1 MSQHELTNLLKL
13 TPLTD
18 PPLNYAEF
26 LLELKDHLERA
37 DTAPALILRSI
48 KAMGE
53 EKIEDEQDP
62 ERRQFLMTLKDVG
75 IPSLLAFKHVCGS
88 QRFALSMLNF
98 LAAAAGNGAQLKK
111 MMIVEGGPGA
121 GKDFFGDG
129 IERALELGA
138 KVYAVKGCPDHEN
151 PINLLKLLDDKQ
163 LKELAKVTG
172 LGDTLFDILA
182 VAGDPCQH
190 CYTNVK
196 GTLAE
201 PKKEPSLDCIEVEAI
216 HVSKR
221 SAGVSEWKPGE
232 NCSLIAAL
240 RRGNRGFISLPDA
253 FIKRELKPGEA
264 DERLILLDATQYRRL
279 PAASDG
285 CSDAAAASPLDAFIM
300 ATTNAKA
307 LSEFLNT
314 LPDKDAFTGRS
325 TLLKFPYNLVR
336 VEEVRAYLQ
345 EMSRYKVT
353 AKFDPL
359 ALKMIATLAVISR
372 YAVPKEGEP
381 FVHPVDRLRLLQG
394 ETIQVKPRAGS
405 EWSSV
410 WATESGSRSSS
421 SSSYD
426 DRFGG
431 YGSSKPAATASTTNY
446 GPEAMAIP
454 TDMAITSGL
463 MWRLI
468 GKDEGLQGLD
478 MRFMLGLL
486 SQINEIGLKS
496 KHKCVSALDAIAL
509 LRAAIQNSLSTSN
522 LTDAQKAVLKRCQKW
537 LGGEVTTTNDWNKSA
552 TDRPEV
558 IEAEYRRLLKQQILQ
573 VFCADYA
580 AQAQG
585 LYDAYRAHASAF
597 AQGDK
602 EARVKGV
609 GKVPVNT
616 SILDEL
622 DRYRLNKRPGDWLT
636 EDEKKF
642 RGALETLLDEAREK
656 FIQDN
661 LPKNA
666 GELKEEELREQRI
679 EIIKRFVESWET
691 IPELANAIRAKLDE
705 KVGKAVEKLLT
716 TEVTSD
722 LTDIEQEQ
730 LAKAKQTMTDMGYCE
745 ALQKPVLEYA
755 KRVKVWAFK
764 A

>member
-1 MSQHELTNLLKL
+1 MSQNELTKLLKL

-18 PPLNYAEF
+18 PPLKYAEF
-26 LLELKDHLERA
+26 LAELKDHQDRA
-37 DTAPALILRSI
+37 DTAPALILRAI

-53 EKIEDEQDP
+53 EKIEDEKDP

-88 QRFALSMLNF
+88 QRFALQMLNF
-98 LAAAAGNGAQLKK
+98 LTAAGSNGAQLKK

-129 IERALELGA
+129 IERALEKGA

-151 PINLLKLLDDKQ
+151 PINLLKLLEDDQ
-163 LKELAKVTG
+163 LKALAEATG
-172 LGDTLFDILA
+172 LGNTLFDILA

-190 CYTNVK
+190 CYTKVK

-201 PKKEPSLDCIEVEAI
+201 PKEEPTLECIEVEAI

-240 RRGNRGFISLPDA
+240 RRGNRGFVSLPDA

-279 PAASDG
+279 PAATDG
-285 CSDAAAASPLDAFIM
+285 CSDAAAASPLDAFLM

-345 EMSRYKVT
+345 EMARYKVL

-372 YAVPKEGEP
+372 YAVPKENEP
-381 FVHPVDRLRLLQG
+381 FIHPVDRLRLLQG
-394 ETIQVKPRAGS
+394 ETIQVKPRSGS
-405 EWSSV
+405 DWTSV
-410 WATESGSRSSS
+410 WSTEGSSS
-421 SSSYD
+421 RSSSYD
-426 DRFGG
+426 DNRFGG
-431 YGSSKPAATASTTNY
+431 YGSSSAKPASSGTL
-446 GPEAMAIP
+446 GPEAMSLPADV
-454 TDMAITSGL
+454 TITSGL

-496 KHKCVSALDAIAL
+496 PHKCVSALEAIML
-509 LRAAIQNSLSTSN
+509 LRSAVQNSLSTSN
-522 LTDAQKAVLKRCQKW
+522 LTDTQKAVLQRCQKW
-537 LGGEVTTTNDWNKSA
+537 LGGAVTPSNDWNKSA

-580 AQAQG
+580 QQAQG
-585 LYDAYRAHASAF
+585 LYDAYRAHAAAY

-602 EARVKGV
+602 MAKVKGI
-609 GKVPVNT
+609 GQVPVDT
-616 SILDEL
+616 GVLDDL
-622 DRYRLNKRPGDWLT
+622 DRYRLNKSSFSSISD
-636 EDEKKF
+636 DEKKF
-642 RGALETLLDEAREK
+642 RGAIESLLEEASEK
-656 FIQDN
+656 FIREN
-661 LPKNA
+661 LPENA
-666 GELKEEELREQRI
+666 GELSEPEMREKRI
-679 EIIKRFVESWET
+679 EIMKRFRETWET

-722 LTDIEQEQ
+722 LTDIELEQ
-730 LAKAKQTMTDMGYCE
+730 LAKAKQTLTDLGYCE

>member
-1 MSQHELTNLLKL
+1 MSQHELNKLLKL

-18 PPLNYAEF
+18 PPLKYAEF
-26 LLELKDHLERA
+26 LAELKEHLDRA
-37 DTAPALILRSI
+37 DTAPALILRAI
-48 KAMGE
+48 KALGE
-53 EKIEDEQDP
+53 EKIEDEKDP

-88 QRFALSMLNF
+88 QRFALQMLNF
-98 LAAAAGNGAQLKK
+98 LTAAGSNGAQLKK

-121 GKDFFGDG
+121 GKDYFGDG
-129 IERALELGA
+129 IERALEKGA

-151 PINLLKLLDDKQ
+151 PINLLKLLGDEQLKQ
-163 LKELAKVTG
+163 LAEATG

-190 CYTNVK
+190 CYTTVK

-201 PKKEPSLDCIEVEAI
+201 PKEEPSLECIEVEAI

-240 RRGNRGFISLPDA
+240 RRGNRGFVSLPDA

-307 LSEFLNT
+307 LSEFLDT

-336 VEEVRAYLQ
+336 VEEIRAYQQ
-345 EMSRYKVT
+345 EMARYKVL

-359 ALKMIATLAVISR
+359 VLKMIATLAVISR
-372 YAVPKEGEP
+372 YAVPKEGEN
-381 FVHPVDRLRLLQG
+381 FIHPVDRLRLLQG
-394 ETIQVKPRAGS
+394 ETIQVKAKPSS
-405 EWSSV
+405 EWSAV
-410 WATESGSRSSS
+410 WATQESSQSRG
-421 SSSYD
+421 SSYED
-426 DRFGG
+426 TRFGG
-431 YGSSKPAATASTTNY
+431 YGSSSKPASTAANY
-446 GPEAMAIP
+446 GPEAMSIP
-454 TDMAITSGL
+454 TDVPITSGL

-496 KHKCVSALDAIAL
+496 KHQCVGALDAIML
-509 LRAAIQNSLSTSN
+509 LRSAIQNSLSTSN
-522 LTDAQKAVLKRCQKW
+522 LTDGQKAVLKRCQKW
-537 LGGEVTTTNDWNKSA
+537 LGGEVTTNNDWKKTTN
-552 TDRPEV
+552 DRPEL
-558 IEAEYRRLLKQQILQ
+558 IEAEYRRLLKQQVLQ
-573 VFCADYA
+573 VFCPDYEM
-580 AQAQG
+580 QAQG
-585 LYDAYRAHASAF
+585 LYESYRAHATAF
-597 AQGDK
+597 AQGEK
-602 EARVKGV
+602 MAKVKGI
-609 GKVPVNT
+609 GTVPVDT
-616 SILDEL
+616 SVLDDL
-622 DRYRLNKRPGDWLT
+622 DRYRLGKRPGDWL
-636 EDEKKF
+636 EEGDKKF
-642 RGALETLLDEAREK
+642 RNALETLIDEAREK
-656 FIQDN
+656 FIRDN
-661 LPKNA
+661 LSKDDA
-666 GELKEEELREQRI
+666 ELDEEAMRLKRI
-679 EIIKRFVESWET
+679 EIIKRFRETWET
-691 IPELANAIRAKLDE
+691 IPEIANAIRSKLDE

-722 LTDIEQEQ
+722 LTDDDQKL
-730 LAKAKQTMTDMGYCE
+730 LASAKETLTKMGYCE

-755 KRVKVWAFK
+755 KRVKVWAYK

>member
-1 MSQHELTNLLKL
+1 MSQNELTNLLKL

-18 PPLNYAEF
+18 PPLKFAEF
-26 LLELKDHLERA
+26 LMELKSHLDRA
-37 DTAPALILRSI
+37 DTAPALILRAI

-53 EKIEDEQDP
+53 EKIEDEKDP

-88 QRFALSMLNF
+88 QRFALQMLNF
-98 LAAAAGNGAQLKK
+98 LTAAGSNGAQLKK

-129 IERALELGA
+129 IELALERGA

-151 PINLLKLLDDKQ
+151 PINLLKLLNDEQLKQ
-163 LKELAKVTG
+163 LAEVTG

-190 CYTNVK
+190 CYTKVK
-196 GTLAE
+196 GTLDN
-201 PKKEPSLDCIEVEAI
+201 PKENPTLEDIEVEAI

-240 RRGNRGFISLPDA
+240 RRGNRGFVSLPDA

-307 LSEFLNT
+307 LSEFLDT

-336 VEEVRAYLQ
+336 VEEIRAYQQ
-345 EMSRYKVT
+345 EMARYKVL

-359 ALKMIATLAVISR
+359 VLKMIATLAVISR
-372 YAVPKEGEP
+372 YAVPKEGDS
-381 FVHPVDRLRLLQG
+381 FIHPVDRLRLLQG
-394 ETIQVKPRAGS
+394 DTIQVKAKAGS

-410 WATESGSRSSS
+410 WATEGSSS
-421 SSSYD
+421 SRSYD
-426 DRFGG
+426 DNRYGSG
-431 YGSSKPAATASTTNY
+431 YGSSSKPASSGTNY
-446 GPEAMAIP
+446 GPEAMSIP
-454 TDMAITSGL
+454 TDVPITSQL

-496 KHKCVSALDAIAL
+496 KHKCVSALDAIML
-509 LRAAIQNSLSTSN
+509 LRSAIQNSLATSN
-522 LTDAQKAVLKRCQKW
+522 LTEGQKAVLKRCQKW
-537 LGGEVTTTNDWNKSA
+537 LGG
-552 TDRPEV
+552 
-558 IEAEYRRLLKQQILQ
+558 
-573 VFCADYA
+573 
-580 AQAQG
+580 
-585 LYDAYRAHASAF
+585 
-597 AQGDK
+597 
-602 EARVKGV
+602 
-609 GKVPVNT
+609 
-616 SILDEL
+616 
-622 DRYRLNKRPGDWLT
+622 
-636 EDEKKF
+636 
-642 RGALETLLDEAREK
+642 
-656 FIQDN
+656 
-661 LPKNA
+661 
-666 GELKEEELREQRI
+666 
-679 EIIKRFVESWET
+679 
-691 IPELANAIRAKLDE
+691 
-705 KVGKAVEKLLT
+705 
-716 TEVTSD
+716 
-722 LTDIEQEQ
+722 
-730 LAKAKQTMTDMGYCE
+730 
-745 ALQKPVLEYA
+745 
-755 KRVKVWAFK
+755 
-764 A
+764 

>member
-18 PPLNYAEF
+18 PALKFPQF
-26 LLELKDHLERA
+26 LMELKDNLDRA
-37 DTAPALILRSI
+37 DTAPALILRAI
-48 KAMGE
+48 KALGE
-53 EKIEDEQDP
+53 EKPEDEKDP

-88 QRFALSMLNF
+88 QRFALQMLNF
-98 LAAAAGNGAQLKK
+98 LTAAGSNGAQLKK

-129 IERALELGA
+129 IERALEKGA

-151 PINLLKLLDDKQ
+151 PINLLKLLEDDQLKQ
-163 LKELAKVTG
+163 LAEATG
-172 LGDTLFDILA
+172 LGNTLFDILA

-190 CYTNVK
+190 CYTKVK
-196 GTLAE
+196 GTLDNPQE
-201 PKKEPSLDCIEVEAI
+201 EPSLECIEVEAI

-221 SAGVSEWKPGE
+221 AAGVSEWKPGE

-240 RRGNRGFISLPDA
+240 RRGNRGFVSMPDA

-285 CSDAAAASPLDAFIM
+285 CADAAAASPLDAFIM

-307 LSEFLNT
+307 LSEFLDT

-336 VEEVRAYLQ
+336 VEEVRAYQQ
-345 EMSRYKVT
+345 EMARYKVLAT
-353 AKFDPL
+353 FDPL
-359 ALKMIATLAVISR
+359 VLKLIATLAVISR
-372 YAVPKEGEP
+372 YAVPKEGEM
-381 FVHPVDRLRLLQG
+381 FVHPIERLRLLQG
-394 ETIQVKPRAGS
+394 EQIQVKPRQSSDWA
-405 EWSSV
+405 SV
-410 WATESGSRSSS
+410 WSTEGSSSRSGG
-421 SSSYD
+421 YD

-431 YGSSKPAATASTTNY
+431 SSRTASTSGGNY
-446 GPEAMAIP
+446 GPEAMALP
-454 TDMAITSGL
+454 ADVAINANL

-486 SQINEIGLKS
+486 SQINEFGLREPHRS
-496 KHKCVSALDAIAL
+496 VSALEAIML
-509 LRAAIQNSLSTSN
+509 LRSAIQNSLATTN

-537 LGGEVTTTNDWNKSA
+537 LGGEVNASTDWKKGGTS
-552 TDRPEV
+552 DRPEL
-558 IEAEYRRLLKQQILQ
+558 IESEYRRLLKQQILQ
-573 VFCADYA
+573 VFCPDYA

-585 LYDAYRAHASAF
+585 LYDAYRAHASAW

-602 EARVKGV
+602 MARVKGI
-609 GKVPVNT
+609 GQAPVDT
-616 SILDEL
+616 GVLDDL
-622 DRYRLNKRPGDWLT
+622 DRYRLGKTSFASLSD
-636 EDEKKF
+636 EEKKF

-656 FIQDN
+656 FIREN
-661 LPKNA
+661 LPENA
-666 GELKEEELREQRI
+666 RDLSEEEIREKRI
-679 EIIKRFVESWET
+679 EIMKRFRETWET
-691 IPELANAIRAKLDE
+691 IPEIANAIRTKLDE

-722 LTDIEQEQ
+722 LTETEQES
-730 LAKAKQTMTDMGYCE
+730 LKVAKEALTKMGYTA
-745 ALQKPVLEYA
+745 ALQKPVLAYA
-755 KRVKVWAFK
+755 KLVKVWAYK

>member
-1 MSQHELTNLLKL
+1 MSQNELTNLLKL

-18 PPLNYAEF
+18 PPLNFAQF
-26 LLELKDHLERA
+26 LMELKDHLERA
-37 DTAPALILRSI
+37 DTAPALILRAI

-53 EKIEDEQDP
+53 EKIEDEKDP
-62 ERRQFLMTLKDVG
+62 ERRQFLMTLRDVG

-98 LAAAAGNGAQLKK
+98 LAAAAANGAQLKK

-121 GKDFFGDG
+121 GKDYFGDG
-129 IERALELGA
+129 IEQALERGA
-138 KVYAVKGCPDHEN
+138 SVYAVKGCPDHEN
-151 PINLLKLLDDKQ
+151 PINLLKLLTEDQLKQ
-163 LKELAKVTG
+163 LAEVTG
-172 LGDTLFDILA
+172 LGNTLFDILA

-196 GTLAE
+196 GTLAQ
-201 PKKEPSLDCIEVEAI
+201 PKEHPSLEGVEVEAI

-240 RRGNRGFISLPDA
+240 RRGNRGFVSLPDA

-285 CSDAAAASPLDAFIM
+285 CSDAAAASPLDAFLM

-336 VEEVRAYLQ
+336 VEEIRAYTQ
-345 EMSRYKVT
+345 EMSRYKVL

-381 FVHPVDRLRLLQG
+381 FMHPIDRLRLLQG
-394 ETIQVKPRAGS
+394 EPIQVKARSGS
-405 EWSSV
+405 EWSTV
-410 WATESGSRSSS
+410 WSTGGSSS
-421 SSSYD
+421 SRNDSYGGG
-426 DRFGG
+426 FGG
-431 YGSSKPAATASTTNY
+431 YGSSSSKPASSETANY
-446 GPEAMAIP
+446 GPEAMPIP
-454 TDMAITSGL
+454 ADVQITAQL

-496 KHKCVSALDAIAL
+496 KHKCVSALEAIML

-537 LGGEVTTTNDWNKSA
+537 LGGEVTPTNDWNKSA

-558 IEAEYRRLLKQQILQ
+558 IEAEYRRLLKQQVLQ
-573 VFCADYA
+573 VFCADYD

-585 LYDAYRAHASAF
+585 LYDAYRAHASGW
-597 AQGDK
+597 AQGEK
-602 EARVKGV
+602 TVKVKGI
-609 GKVPVNT
+609 GMVPVDS
-616 SILDEL
+616 SILDDL
-622 DRYRLNKRPGDWLT
+622 DRYRLGKSSWSSISD
-636 EDEKKF
+636 DEKKF
-642 RGALETLLDEAREK
+642 RNALETLLDEAREK
-656 FIQDN
+656 FIQEN
-661 LPKNA
+661 LPKDV
-666 GELKEEELREQRI
+666 ELTEEQLREKRI
-679 EIIKRFVESWET
+679 EIIKRFRESWET

-730 LAKAKQTMTDMGYCE
+730 LARAKQTMTDMGYCE

>member
-1 MSQHELTNLLKL
+1 MNSNELNNLLKL

-26 LLELKDHLERA
+26 LMELKDHPERA
-37 DTAPALILRSI
+37 DTAPALILRAI
-48 KAMGE
+48 KALGE
-53 EKIEDEQDP
+53 EKIEDELDP

-88 QRFALSMLNF
+88 QRFALSVLNF
-98 LAAAAGNGAQLKK
+98 LTAAGSNGAQLKK

-129 IERALELGA
+129 IERALSRGA
-138 KVYAVKGCPDHEN
+138 KVFAVKGCPDHEN
-151 PINLLKLLDDKQ
+151 PINLLKLLEDEQ
-163 LKELAKVTG
+163 LKALAEATG
-172 LGDTLFDILA
+172 LGTGLFDILA

-190 CYTNVK
+190 CYTKVK
-196 GTLAE
+196 GTLDAPTE
-201 PKKEPSLDCIEVEAI
+201 NPTLECIEVEAI
-216 HVSKR
+216 RVSKR

-232 NCSLIAAL
+232 NCSLIASL
-240 RRGNRGFISLPDA
+240 RRGNRGYISLPDV

-285 CSDAAAASPLDAFIM
+285 CADASASAPLDAFIM
-300 ATTNAKA
+300 ATTNRKA
-307 LSEFLNT
+307 LEDFLNT

-336 VEEVRAYLQ
+336 VEEVRAYQQ
-345 EMSRYKVT
+345 EMSRYKVL
-353 AKFDPL
+353 ANFDPL

-372 YAVPKEGEP
+372 YAVPGSGEA
-381 FVHPVDRLRLLQG
+381 FIHPVERLRLLQG
-394 ETIQVKPRAGS
+394 ESIQVKARPAS
-405 EWSSV
+405 EWTAV
-410 WATESGSRSSS
+410 WGTSGSTST
-421 SSSYD
+421 SYSN
-426 DRFGG
+426 DRFS
-431 YGSSKPAATASTTNY
+431 GSSAKPAETTSHL
-446 GPEAMAIP
+446 GPEALPVPADATIN
-454 TDMAITSGL
+454 AGL
-463 MWRLI
+463 VWRLI

-496 KHKCVSALDAIAL
+496 KHKAVSALEAIGL
-509 LRAAIQNSLSTSN
+509 LRMAVANSLSQSN
-522 LTDAQKAVLKRCQKW
+522 LTDAQKGVLKRCQKW
-537 LGGEVTTTNDWNKSA
+537 LGGEVTNQNDWNKSA
-552 TDRPEV
+552 TDRPEI
-558 IEAEYRRLLKQQILQ
+558 IEAEYRRMLKQQILQ

-580 AQAQG
+580 KQAQS
-585 LYDAYRAHASAF
+585 LYESYRAHASGF

-602 EARVKGV
+602 IVRLKGV
-609 GKVPVNT
+609 GQVPVDT
-616 SILDEL
+616 SVLDDL
-622 DRYRLNKRPGDWLT
+622 DRYRLGKTAFASLSE
-636 EDEKKF
+636 EDKKF
-642 RGALETLLDEAREK
+642 RGALETLLDESREK
-656 FIQDN
+656 FVREN
-661 LPKNA
+661 LGDTA
-666 GELKEEELREQRI
+666 SELSEDELRVRRI
-679 EIIKRFVESWET
+679 EIMKRFVESWET

-722 LTDIEQEQ
+722 LSDIEQAA
-730 LAKAKQTMTDMGYCE
+730 LAHAKQTLTELGYSE

-755 KRVKVWAFK
+755 KRVKVWAYK

>member
-1 MSQHELTNLLKL
+1 MTQNELTKLLKL

-18 PPLNYAEF
+18 PPLNFAQF
-26 LLELKDHLERA
+26 LAELKDHLERA
-37 DTAPALILRSI
+37 DTAPALILRAI

-53 EKIEDEQDP
+53 EKIEDEKDP
-62 ERRQFLMTLKDVG
+62 ERRQFLTTLKDVG

-88 QRFALSMLNF
+88 QRFAQQMLNF
-98 LAAAAGNGAQLKK
+98 LTAAGSNGAQLKK

-121 GKDFFGDG
+121 GKDYFGDG
-129 IERALELGA
+129 IEQALEKGA

-151 PINLLKLLDDKQ
+151 PINLLKLLNEEQ
-163 LKELAKVTG
+163 LKQMAEATG
-172 LGDTLFDILA
+172 LGNTLFDILA

-201 PKKEPSLDCIEVEAI
+201 PKKDPTLECIEVEAI

-240 RRGNRGFISLPDA
+240 RRGNRGFVSLPDV

-279 PAASDG
+279 PGVSDG
-285 CSDAAAASPLDAFIM
+285 CSDAAASSPLDAFIV

-345 EMSRYKVT
+345 EMARYKVV

-394 ETIQVKPRAGS
+394 EPIQVKPRTGS

-410 WATESGSRSSS
+410 WATEGSSS
-421 SSSYD
+421 SSSGG
-426 DRFGG
+426 FGG
-431 YGSSKPAATASTTNY
+431 YGGSSKPASSGGVY
-446 GPEAMAIP
+446 GPEAMSIP
-454 TDMAITSGL
+454 TDVTITAGL

-468 GKDEGLQGLD
+468 GKEEGLQGLD

-496 KHKCVSALDAIAL
+496 PHKCVSALEAIML
-509 LRAAIQNSLSTSN
+509 LRSAVQNSLSTSN
-522 LTDAQKAVLKRCQKW
+522 LTDGQKSVLKRCQKW
-537 LGGEVTTTNDWNKSA
+537 LGGEVTSTSDWNKSA

-580 AQAQG
+580 QQAQG
-585 LYDAYRAHASAF
+585 MYDQYRAHAA
-597 AQGDK
+597 AYALGEK
-602 EARVKGV
+602 MARVKGI
-609 GKVPVNT
+609 GQVPVNT
-616 SILDEL
+616 GLLDDL
-622 DRYRLNKRPGDWLT
+622 DRYRLNKSSFSSISD
-636 EDEKKF
+636 DEKKF
-642 RGALETLLDEAREK
+642 RGAIESLLEEASEK
-656 FIQDN
+656 FIREN
-661 LPKNA
+661 LPENA
-666 GELKEEELREQRI
+666 RELSEEEMREKRI
-679 EIIKRFVESWET
+679 EIMKRFRETWET

-722 LTDIEQEQ
+722 LTDIELEQ
-730 LAKAKQTMTDMGYCE
+730 LAKAKQTLTDLGYCE

>member
-1 MSQHELTNLLKL
+1 MTQNELTKLLKL

-18 PPLNYAEF
+18 PPLNYAQF
-26 LLELKDHLERA
+26 LAELKDHLERA
-37 DTAPALILRSI
+37 DTAPALILRAI

-53 EKIEDEQDP
+53 EKIEDEKDP
-62 ERRQFLMTLKDVG
+62 ERRQFLVTLKDVG

-88 QRFALSMLNF
+88 QRFALQMLNF
-98 LAAAAGNGAQLKK
+98 LTAAGSNGAQLKK

-121 GKDFFGDG
+121 GKDYFGDG
-129 IERALELGA
+129 IERALEKGA

-151 PINLLKLLDDKQ
+151 PINLLKLLEDDQ
-163 LKELAKVTG
+163 LKALAEATG
-172 LGDTLFDILA
+172 LGNTLFDILA

-190 CYTNVK
+190 CYTKVK

-201 PKKEPSLDCIEVEAI
+201 PNKEPSLECIEVEAI

-240 RRGNRGFISLPDA
+240 RRGNRGFVSLPDV

-279 PAASDG
+279 PGVSDG
-285 CSDAAAASPLDAFIM
+285 CADAAASSPLDAFIM

-336 VEEVRAYLQ
+336 VEEIRAYQQ
-345 EMSRYKVT
+345 EMARYKVL

-394 ETIQVKPRAGS
+394 DTIQVKPRTSS

-410 WATESGSRSSS
+410 WATEGSSS
-421 SSSYD
+421 SSS
-426 DRFGG
+426 GG
-431 YGSSKPAATASTTNY
+431 MYGGSKPASSGGVY

-454 TDMAITSGL
+454 PDVTITSGL

-468 GKDEGLQGLD
+468 GKEEGLQGLD

-496 KHKCVSALDAIAL
+496 PHKCISALEAIML
-509 LRAAIQNSLSTSN
+509 LRSAVQNSLSTSN
-522 LTDAQKAVLKRCQKW
+522 LTDSQKAVLKRCQKW
-537 LGGEVTTTNDWNKSA
+537 LGGEVTSTSDWNKSA

-573 VFCADYA
+573 VFCGDYA
-580 AQAQG
+580 QQAQG
-585 LYDAYRAHASAF
+585 MYDQYRAHADAY

-602 EARVKGV
+602 LAKVKGI
-609 GKVPVNT
+609 GQVPVNT
-616 SILDEL
+616 SLLDDL
-622 DRYRLNKRPGDWLT
+622 DRYRLGKRSFDSLSD
-636 EDEKKF
+636 DEKKF
-642 RGALETLLDEAREK
+642 RGAIVTLLEQASEK
-656 FIQDN
+656 FIREN
-661 LPKNA
+661 LPENA
-666 GELKEEELREQRI
+666 GELKEEEMREKRI
-679 EIIKRFVESWET
+679 EIMKRFHETWET

-722 LTDIEQEQ
+722 LTDIELEQ
-730 LAKAKQTMTDMGYCE
+730 LAKAKQTLTDLGYCE